1 MKKYLLSTLAVAG
14 LMVCATAASA
24 AEPLR
29 GPYVVGEVGYSFGTK
44 NNDDAAI
51 MGLGTGYHVNEYLRT
66 DMTVSYRGWGKVD
79 FKEPNA
85 KKADVWSIPVFANLY
100 ASYPIHHM
108 FDVYAMGGVGISWNK
123 TDSIANAKGRTKT
136 NFAWQV
142 GAGFDYDLNECWS
155 LDLGYRYS
163 DLGNARVK
171 GREDFTGRSKQDMRS
186 HDVKLSARYYF

>member
-14 LMVCATAASA
+14 LMVCATAVS
-24 AEPLR
+24 AEPMR
-29 GPYVVGEVGYSFGTK
+29 GPYVLGEVGYSFGTK

-51 MGLGTGYHVNEYLRT
+51 MGLGAGYHINDYMRA

-79 FKEPNA
+79 FKEA
-85 KKADVWSIPVFANLY
+85 GSKKADVWSIPVMANLY

-108 FDVYAMGGVGISWNK
+108 FDVYAMGGIGMAFNK
-123 TDSIANAKGRTKT
+123 TDSITNAKGKSKT

-142 GAGFDYDLNECWS
+142 GAGIDYMINNCWS

-163 DLGNARVK
+163 DLGTARVK
-171 GREDFTGRSKQDMRS
+171 AQDGFTGRSKQDMRS
-186 HDVKLSARYYF
+186 HDVKLTARYYF